1 MNLAALGT
9 GVVIGFVYSWKLA
22 LLVIGFMP
30 FIAIAGF
37 IEMKVLQGTTNSSKE
52 GLEQAGKV
60 GKLTRLFAIV
70 VRIFWKVHF
79 VRFLDGYGS
88 Y

>member
-60 GKLTRLFAIV
+60 GKFTRLFAIV
-70 VRIFWKVHF
+70 VRIFWKVRF
-79 VRFLDGYGS
+79 VRFF
-88 Y
+88 